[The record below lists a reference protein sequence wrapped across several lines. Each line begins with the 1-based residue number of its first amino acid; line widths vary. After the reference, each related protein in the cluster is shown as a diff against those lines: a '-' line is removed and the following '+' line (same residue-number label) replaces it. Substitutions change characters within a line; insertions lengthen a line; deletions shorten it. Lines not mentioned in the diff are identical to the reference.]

1 MAKDYYAEL
10 GVKRSA
16 SQKEIKAAFRK
27 LARKLHPDL
36 NPGDAEAESRFKEIN
51 AAHDVLSDEEKR
63 AKYDRHGDKW
73 EQADAFE
80 KARAQYASQ
89 GGGAQSFTFDFN
101 DVRRAGGRSGD
112 GGFDFSDILGN
123 LFRSGGSRGPA
134 RGPTRGQNV
143 EVATEITL
151 EEAFQGTTRTLN
163 LQGEQPCGT
172 CGGAGQIAGA
182 VCHECGGAGS
192 VARPKRIEVKVP
204 AGARD
209 GTRVRIAGEGSPG
222 MGGTRGD
229 LYVVTKVRRHKA
241 FERKGDDLIRDIS
254 VPVEDAVLGGEV
266 EIETLAGKRIA
277 VKVPA
282 MTQNGKRIK
291 LAGLGMPKL
300 AKGKKKKGKA
310 QAGKAETGR
319 GDLYARVRITIP
331 EEISD
336 EQRELFEKLR
346 EVNKAQTDKAP
357 AEAKA

>member
-1 MAKDYYAEL
+1 
-10 GVKRSA
+10 V
-16 SQKEIKAAFRK
+16 
-27 LARKLHPDL
+27 
-36 NPGDAEAESRFKEIN
+36 
-51 AAHDVLSDEEKR
+51 
-63 AKYDRHGDKW
+63 
-73 EQADAFE
+73 
-80 KARAQYASQ
+80 
-89 GGGAQSFTFDFN
+89 
-101 DVRRAGGRSGD
+101 
-112 GGFDFSDILGN
+112 
-123 LFRSGGSRGPA
+123 
-134 RGPTRGQNV
+134 
-143 EVATEITL
+143 
-151 EEAFQGTTRTLN
+151 
-163 LQGEQPCGT
+163 
-172 CGGAGQIAGA
+172 
-182 VCHECGGAGS
+182 GS
-192 VARPKRIEVKVP
+192 VARPKRIEVKIP

-241 FERKGDDLIRDIS
+241 FERKGDDLTRDVS

-291 LAGLGMPKL
+291 LSGLGMPKL
-300 AKGKKKKGKA
+300 AKGKKKK
-310 QAGKAETGR
+310 AGKAETGR

-346 EVNKAQTDKAP
+346 EANKKP